1 MAKKIGILF
10 IVACLCVALFFY
22 NKLNSQLT
30 RITPESIA
38 LLQETVAAENES
50 AISKPSIL
58 APTKMDLGASLLQ
71 QAPPNPINNLYY
83 GDLHVHSSW
92 SFDAS
97 LSGNQLGPKEAYQFA
112 RGKKL
117 HLRSGEIAQLSVPL
131 DFAAVTDHA
140 EGFGIFE
147 GCADP
152 QITPKQ
158 IEFCALFEDPSLSTF
173 LMLRKEGTSRPP
185 VRNSFCG
192 EGGQFCIKHGKTTW
206 QRTQSAASDAYAPGV
221 FTTFNAYEYSP
232 AWPKGGST
240 HRNVIFRNNEVPE
253 LVVSAYDA
261 STAPTLWRMLE
272 ETCSGDCQFLTIP
285 HNLNRYYGR
294 AFSQQDEDGAD
305 YKVEDW
311 KRRNQYEP
319 LLEIYQAKGNSEC
332 ALGVGTTDEE
342 CNFEQFFSPCED
354 GESIAC
360 AGEKSFARD
369 GLKLG
374 LALKNEL
381 GFNPLKNGFIGSTD
395 THNSTPGDTEEWDF
409 RGKSGVKDASAAMR
423 LKKKKFGPATPLTHN
438 PGGLAAIWAE
448 ENTRDALFD
457 ALLRKETFA
466 TSGTRIKLRFFA
478 GFDFDADLKDDPLF
492 VTKAYQVGVPMG
504 GTLKVDKKNQ
514 EKNTPLKLLVW
525 AVKDPN
531 NADLDR
537 IQVIKGWIEDGEQKE
552 LVQDIACGGGR
563 KPQPDTGRCPAS
575 EALVDLS
582 TCQVSQGDGNK
593 ELWSLWEDK
602 HFDPNIP
609 SFYYMRV
616 LQNPTCRWS
625 TFDAIRLSESHVD
638 ELSPTIQERAWSSP
652 IWYSPDA
659 E

>member
-1 MAKKIGILF
+1 MVKKIIILV
-10 IVACLCVALFFY
+10 IVMSVGAALFFY

-30 RITPESIA
+30 RITPESLA
-38 LLQETVAAENES
+38 LLQKTVAAEKES
-50 AISKPSIL
+50 AIKKPLIL
-58 APTKMDLGASLLQ
+58 APPKALQ
-71 QAPPNPINNLYY
+71 NKESPNPLNNLYY

-97 LSGNQLGPKEAYQFA
+97 LSGNQLGPKEAYLFA
-112 RGKKL
+112 RGAKL
-117 HLRSGEIAQLSVPL
+117 NLRSGEVAQLSVPL

-152 QITPKQ
+152 QITPEQ

-192 EGGQFCIKHGKTTW
+192 EEGEFCIKHGKTTW
-206 QRTQSAASDAYAPGV
+206 QRTQAAASEAYVPGV

-261 STAPTLWRMLE
+261 STAPSLWRKLE
-272 ETCSGDCQFLTIP
+272 DTCSGDCQFLTIP

-294 AFSQQDEDGAD
+294 AFSQLDEDGTK

-342 CNFEQFFSPCED
+342 CNFEQFFPECEN

-360 AGEKSFARD
+360 AGKKSFARD

-374 LALKNEL
+374 LDLEREL

-395 THNSTPGDTEEWDF
+395 THNSTPGDTEEWDY

-423 LKKKKFGPATPLTHN
+423 LKKREFGPATPLTHN

-478 GFDFDADLKDDPLF
+478 GFDFEADLRDDPLF
-492 VTKAYQVGVPMG
+492 VTKAYRQGVPMG
-504 GTLKVDKKNQ
+504 GTLKVDR
-514 EKNTPLKLLVW
+514 EKQGDSKRLKLLVW

-537 IQVIKGWIEDGEQKE
+537 IQVIKGWVEEGEQKE
-552 LVQDIACGGGR
+552 LVQDIACGGDR
-563 KPQPDTGRCPAS
+563 KPQSDTGLCPDS
-575 EALVDLS
+575 EALVDLN
-582 TCQVSQGDGNK
+582 TCQVSQGDGNE
-593 ELWSLWEDK
+593 ELWSIWEDK

-609 SFYYMRV
+609 SFYYIRV

-625 TFDAIRLSESHVD
+625 TFDAIRLSESHVE

-659 E
+659 Y